1 MRVHYFAL
9 TVAFLVASSA
19 ATSTSTESELIAPRL
34 ADEES
39 FSTKRLL
46 RTHKTFAAA
55 EKEEEEEER
64 VFGIKLPAN
73 LGGIGLSKKA
83 AAAMKSAAIPTKQEA
98 AQISRWLDNG
108 LSPLEVMDAQR
119 LSKAGAGFFDS
130 PQFATWSHYLT
141 AYNTKHPRKQV
152 TVLEVLKKGYGEEGV
167 LKLLASVDDG
177 PGATK
182 FKNEVVKSWLAD
194 PDHPAN
200 MFQGLKL
207 DKAGD
212 DLISNPLLSVWTM
225 YVKAFKTEYPFTKST
240 VIETL
245 TKAYGDEKLATMIQA
260 GTKVEKTE
268 QFAKDLQT
276 AQFKHWVTENK
287 TPENIYKNVL
297 KVD

>member
-119 LSKAGAGFFDS
+119 LK
-130 PQFATWSHYLT
+130 
-141 AYNTKHPRKQV
+141 
-152 TVLEVLKKGYGEEGV
+152 
-167 LKLLASVDDG
+167 
-177 PGATK
+177 
-182 FKNEVVKSWLAD
+182 
-194 PDHPAN
+194 
-200 MFQGLKL
+200 
-207 DKAGD
+207 
-212 DLISNPLLSVWTM
+212 
-225 YVKAFKTEYPFTKST
+225 YPFTKST